1 MVELCQDRQPLPL
14 SDEQGDSMKIEIDI
28 DCSPEEA
35 RNFLGLPDVKPLHDA
50 MIAEIEERMKSG
62 LAAMDP
68 ETLMKTWLPTNLQG
82 LEQIQKAFWSQMMG
96 GAETGKKEK

>member
-1 MVELCQDRQPLPL
+1 
-14 SDEQGDSMKIEIDI
+14 MKITIDI

-50 MIAEIEERMKSG
+50 MMAEIEECMRANMS
-62 LAAMDP
+62 AMDP

-82 LEQIQKAFWSQMMG
+82 LDQIQKAFWAQMMG
-96 GAETGKKEK
+96 GAESANKEK